1 MYLNQNVAYYRKLCG
16 YTQEQLAEH
25 LGVTGQSVSKW
36 ENGLSNPD
44 ISILPDLSKALGV
57 DINLLFSETPNAPK
71 GISLS
76 ELSELCY
83 NSLLSL
89 FAKAEY
95 TFYHGG
101 KSVLVD
107 EKLEKRIDSLKKDF
121 DFPLS
126 RCACVID
133 EGEPEHSS
141 FFLSDAFSFIDR
153 SYGDPSSALL
163 FDLDKVGEL
172 LSVLGDKNAR
182 KVLKVLYEELI
193 SNGEERTFFSPQ
205 RLSEATSLTE
215 DAINNAAIKLRHVG
229 LIDEIERIQKDG
241 LKKEYCVF
249 HSRDF
254 IYVLAVLRL
263 AYIHTSDMI
272 YSTLM
277 YRDAK
282 NRFNYESEAIDLHD

>member
-1 MYLNQNVAYYRKLCG
+1 MYKQIKSRR
-16 YTQEQLAEH
+16 
-25 LGVTGQSVSKW
+25 
-36 ENGLSNPD
+36 
-44 ISILPDLSKALGV
+44 
-57 DINLLFSETPNAPK
+57 LFSCRN
-71 GISLS
+71 
-76 ELSELCY
+76 
-83 NSLLSL
+83 
-89 FAKAEY
+89 KA
-95 TFYHGG
+95 TVF
-101 KSVLVD
+101 KVD
-107 EKLEKRIDSLKKDF
+107 
-121 DFPLS
+121 
-126 RCACVID
+126 
-133 EGEPEHSS
+133 
-141 FFLSDAFSFIDR
+141 
-153 SYGDPSSALL
+153 
-163 FDLDKVGEL
+163 EL

-241 LKKEYCVF
+241 LKKEYCVL

-254 IYVLAVLRL
+254 IFVLAVLRL

-282 NRFNYESEAIDLHD
+282 NRFNYESEAIDLHG